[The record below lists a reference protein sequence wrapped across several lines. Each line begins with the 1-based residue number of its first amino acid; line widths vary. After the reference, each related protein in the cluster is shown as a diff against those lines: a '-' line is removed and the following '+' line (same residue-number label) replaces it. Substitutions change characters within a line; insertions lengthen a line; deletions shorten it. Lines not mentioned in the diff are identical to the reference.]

1 MEAYGRVDLWL
12 HSFLTIAL
20 DTGERLVVPR
30 VLFTSGERT
39 RAVPFK
45 QEDGPRANVDVSKSD
60 MPESVVQELQA

>member
-1 MEAYGRVDLWL
+1 MEAYWRVDLWL
-12 HSFLTIAL
+12 HSFITIAL
-20 DTGERLVVPR
+20 DTGERLV
-30 VLFTSGERT
+30 LFTSWERT